1 MAETRVVDEELYED
15 ILAKIT
21 ALCKGFLIVADKSI
35 EKACSF
41 ARGLLILLEQ
51 LSRAYPEAAD

>member
-1 MAETRVVDEELYED
+1 MGETSVIDKELYEE
-15 ILAKIT
+15 ILTKIT
-21 ALCKGFLIVADKSI
+21 ALCKGFLIVADKSL

-51 LSRAYPEAAD
+51 LSQVT